1 MQFDPNTTYDA
12 DYRVNDDGSIE
23 RSAKRQSRLKAL
35 LGPLIAILIFSA
47 TKLKF
52 LLIALKSVKF
62 LGTGVTALL
71 SVGAY
76 ALYFGWQFAVGL
88 VAMIFIHEM
97 GHVLVLRHYGVKAT
111 APIFIPF
118 LGAFIGMKQLPKNAV
133 MEAWVGLGGPIIGS
147 LGALA
152 ALLVY
157 VATDHRLFLALAFIG
172 ALLNLF
178 NLLPVLPLDGGR
190 AVGAIS
196 RWVWVAGYAA
206 LVGLLILRPSP
217 ILFLI
222 LLMGTSEAWN
232 ALRGRVDEEYYTV
245 KPRDRALVALVYFGL
260 LAALGVTF
268 FELQHL
274 MEANRP
280 R

>member
-23 RSAKRQSRLKAL
+23 RRAKRQSRLKAL

-222 LLMGTSEAWN
+222 LLMGASEAWN

>member
-222 LLMGTSEAWN
+222 LLMGASEAWN